1 MKAMNMVR
9 VAVVALVTIAW
20 AGLMACTVEAQMATG
35 EAVAIVAHPQVA
47 IDDLSLNQLKSI
59 FLAEQ
64 QYWPDR
70 TRITLLVRAAQAP
83 ERDLILNE
91 IYGMSEDRYRQ
102 YWIAKMFRSE
112 VASGPKIVFSTD
124 MLRDLVTVIPGSIGF
139 VPASAAVGMD
149 LKVIRI
155 DGKLPGEEGYPL
167 G

>member
-1 MKAMNMVR
+1 MVW
-9 VAVVALVTIAW
+9 ATVVAFVTIAA
-20 AGLMACTVEAQMATG
+20 AGPMVSMVDAQTATE
-35 EAVAIVAHPQVA
+35 EAVAIVVHPQVA
-47 IDDLSLNQLKSI
+47 VDDLSFAQLKSI

-64 QYWPDR
+64 QHWQDR
-70 TRITLLVRAAQAP
+70 SRITLLVRAAIAP
-83 ERDLILNE
+83 ERDLVLTE

-139 VPASAAVGMD
+139 VPVSGVGPD

-155 DGKLPGEEGYPL
+155 DGKLPGDEGYPL
-167 G
+167 N